1 LSRGVKKCERHAR
14 LNDAKIDRNGACLKN
29 EKLEAGLQE
38 NPSTFI
44 EIDAIARHWSA
55 L

>member
-1 LSRGVKKCERHAR
+1 LSRGVEKCEHHAR
-14 LNDAKIDRNGACLKN
+14 LNDAKIARNGTCMKN

-44 EIDAIARHWSA
+44 EIDAIA
-55 L
+55 